1 MAGSKPKGAL
11 CIHGKAEFALNLV
24 AQVTSIAA
32 QMVIS
37 LFLTPVVL
45 SKMGAEAYGF
55 VGLVNNFV
63 SYAAVIT
70 TALNSLAGRYI
81 TLAHHRGNRDAAETY
96 FSSVFFADC
105 FLAVV
110 VLGLA
115 VVLAANINNIAVVP
129 DELLSDLQVM
139 ILLAF
144 LNSAIGL
151 VAVVFGI
158 AAFIKN
164 RLYLNSLAQLLQS
177 VIRAALLCFLFLCIA
192 PHMWYYSVSAVV
204 ASVAFTVA
212 QVATTRRLTPE
223 YRVRRSHF
231 SLASVLEILKGGI
244 WVSLESLNKIILT
257 GLDLWISNL
266 FLGAYQMGIFSVAKT
281 VPNALLSM
289 SSSFANLF
297 YPKLAEHYAKREHD
311 ELRDGFSFAM
321 RFTAGIMLVPL
332 AGLIIY
338 GIFFY
343 RLWVPERS
351 ADEIAIIQLLSV
363 LTVISLVASALVEP
377 LYYANTLANRI
388 RDSVLIT
395 LGFSLAALA
404 IELSLLFFSSLDGLC
419 VIAATSS
426 VVMTVRHCIVQP
438 VYAARVLGMRMRT
451 FFRPLLRELA
461 GLGIV
466 LATFYALAQ
475 VLPFGSWGALLASC
489 VLSALVGYTE
499 LIVVLLN
506 PGERRRALN
515 MILRRGRRA

>member
-11 CIHGKAEFALNLV
+11 RIHGKAEFVLNLV

-115 VVLAANINNIAVVP
+115 VVLAAIINNIAVVP

-231 SLASVLEILKGGI
+231 SLTSVLEILKGGI

-351 ADEIAIIQLLSV
+351 ADEIALIQLLSV

-404 IELSLLFFSSLDGLC
+404 IELCLLFFSSLDGLC

-438 VYAARVLGMRMRT
+438 VYAARVLGMRTCT

-506 PGERRRALN
+506 HGERRRALN